1 MARQTQSSATARALR
16 TRAPAKVAT
25 VDPIWTRLR
34 EEAEAVMADEPA
46 LSAMVLTD
54 ILNEKSLEGAVAS
67 RVAQRLDHPDVPAN
81 LIRQAFMAA
90 VEADETI
97 GTSLRADIIA
107 TYDRDPACNRYI
119 EPVLFYKGFQAL
131 AVYRLAHWLWGEGRK
146 DFAMYLQS
154 RSSSQFGTDIHPA
167 ARIGKGLML
176 DHATGIVIGET
187 AVVEDEVSIL
197 HAVTLGG
204 NGKETGDRHPKVRRG
219 VLLGAGAKVLGN
231 IEIGACSRVASG
243 SVVLTDVPTCKT
255 VAGVPARIVGE
266 AGCNQPALS
275 MDHRLSGDMPDFLG
289 AGI

>member
-1 MARQTQSSATARALR
+1 MALQSPASARSRSR
-16 TRAPAKVAT
+16 TPASSKVAS

-34 EEAEAVMADEPA
+34 EEADAVLAEEPA

-54 ILNEKSLEGAVAS
+54 ILNEKSLEGAVGS

-81 LIRQAFMAA
+81 LIRQAFMEAA
-90 VEADETI
+90 EADERI
-97 GTSLRADIIA
+97 GRALRADIVA
-107 TYDRDPACNRYI
+107 TRERDPACSRYI
-119 EPVLFYKGFQAL
+119 EPVLFFKGYQAL
-131 AVYRLAHWLWGEGRK
+131 AVHRMANWLWNSGRK

-154 RSSSQFGTDIHPA
+154 RASSQFGTDIHPA
-167 ARIGKGLML
+167 ARIGKGIML

-204 NGKETGDRHPKVRRG
+204 SGKESGDRHPKVRRG

-231 IEIGACSRVASG
+231 IEIGESSRVASG
-243 SVVLTDVPTCKT
+243 SVVLEDVPPCKT

-275 MDHRLSGDMPDFLG
+275 MDHRLRGDTPDFLG
-289 AGI
+289 ADI